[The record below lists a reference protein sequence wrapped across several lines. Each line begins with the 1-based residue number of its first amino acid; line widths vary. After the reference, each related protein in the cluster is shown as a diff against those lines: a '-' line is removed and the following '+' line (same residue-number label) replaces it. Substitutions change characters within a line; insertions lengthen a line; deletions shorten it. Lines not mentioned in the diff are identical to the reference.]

1 MLKSELLLS
10 LNQKYPN
17 LNMSDI
23 ETITNLFFK
32 KILKELNKGNNLE
45 IRGFGTFRKKIN
57 KSKIVRNPKTNEK
70 IFKEN
75 TYKIHFK
82 IGKILH
88 NKINQVS
95 IINE

>member
-1 MLKSELLLS
+1 MLKSELLLN
-10 LNQKYPN
+10 LNQKYSN

-23 ETITNLFFK
+23 ETITNLLFK

-57 KSKIVRNPKTNEK
+57 KSKFVRNPKTNEK

-75 TYKIHFK
+75 TYKVHFK